1 MSSRFFVKKVWYLF
15 VFSVES
21 VITLS
26 ESAEHLVLKV
36 SKVSGVTG
44 WVFVVRVSEHEKT
57 D

>member
-1 MSSRFFVKKVWYLF
+1 MFSRFFVKKVWYLF

-26 ESAEHLVLKV
+26 ESAEHLVSKV

-44 WVFVVRVSEHEKT
+44 WVFAVRVSEHEKT